1 MEQLTLLL
9 FERMG
14 LLLLITFILT
24 RIPQFRYLLDRRM
37 DWKTG
42 VTFSLFFWV
51 GQHRGDVCRS
61 HDRGGGNRLLFF
73 SRHLSVPM
81 KLWRIRP

>member
-42 VTFSLFFWV
+42 VTFSLFFLGW
-51 GQHRGDVCRS
+51 S
-61 HDRGGGNRLLFF
+61 A
-73 SRHLSVPM
+73 
-81 KLWRIRP
+81 